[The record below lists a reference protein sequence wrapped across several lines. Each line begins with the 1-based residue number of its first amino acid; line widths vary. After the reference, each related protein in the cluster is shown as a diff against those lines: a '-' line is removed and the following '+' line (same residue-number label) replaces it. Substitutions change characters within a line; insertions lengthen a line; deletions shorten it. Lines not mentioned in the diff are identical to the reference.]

1 MCLIQWLIDVH
12 IFSAT
17 PTITLRLDD
26 LKLLHQ
32 NIVSNWEAW
41 VQESPPSWKADG
53 WLQSHVPLSVACRYG
68 QNQPIASSNPNA
80 RSVEERN
87 WQVEREYSNIRYLSM
102 AIATDLTCVS
112 SCLY

>member
-1 MCLIQWLIDVH
+1 MCLIQWLID